1 MSMPGETPASGRA
14 AVPGLVSPAPFIDR
28 LPALYADS
36 DFTGRFV
43 AAFDDVLAP
52 VFAVLDC
59 LEAYL
64 DPSLAPAD
72 FLAMLGR
79 WTAADTDASQPAPA
93 ASPDSP
99 DSPASPDSPDS
110 ADARRLVAEATAC
123 HAARGTI
130 RGLAQRLTR
139 VFGIDADISDNGG
152 VSWSATPSG
161 PLPGSDELFLRVRLR
176 APSGDAV
183 LMQHIKTLI
192 EDDRPAHV
200 PVWIDVVD
208 TSEVVD
214 QDRQEPSP

>member
-1 MSMPGETPASGRA
+1 MSMPGEAPASGRA

-79 WTAADTDASQPAPA
+79 WTAADTDASQPALPN
-93 ASPDSP
+93 SPDSP
-99 DSPASPDSPDS
+99 DSSDSSDS
-110 ADARRLVAEATAC
+110 SDARRLVAEATAC

-161 PLPGSDELFLRVRLR
+161 PLPGRDDLFLRVRLR
-176 APSGDAV
+176 APSGDA
-183 LMQHIKTLI
+183 LPMQRIKTLI